1 MSKNDAEPTHAFSGS
16 SWDPTAGRLVKAP
29 YKPSIKEPL
38 DTPYRIERAL
48 NAGRNAA
55 LGLAAIHILS
65 AALHLARIW
74 PEPST
79 LLGRHPIILTNANA
93 VLAALALYL
102 ALLMRRKPTIWIG
115 AAILGLA
122 LLAIVDRNVAY
133 IYALAFPRPVLNLA
147 LVFIVIGGILGI
159 RAVRAKRAAETRIV
173 EGAI

>member
-29 YKPSIKEPL
+29 YKPSINEPL

-48 NAGRNAA
+48 KAGRNAA
-55 LGLAAIHILS
+55 LGLAAIYVLS

-79 LLGRHPIILTNANA
+79 LLGRHPIILANANA
-93 VLAALALYL
+93 VLGALALYL
-102 ALLMRRKPTIWIG
+102 AFLMRRRPSIWIG
-115 AAILGLA
+115 GAILGLA
-122 LLAIVDRNVAY
+122 LLAIIDRYVVFINAS
-133 IYALAFPRPVLNLA
+133 ALPTPLLNLA

-159 RAVRAKRAAETRIV
+159 RGVRAKRAAKTPIV
-173 EGAI
+173 AGAD